1 MTDRTEA
8 MENLFQAI
16 DIITQERLSNL
27 GYDKTIKAT
36 IVDDS
41 KAAQGTYEL
50 EYGANNIFTA
60 HCDASM
66 VYKTG
71 MVVYVIIPQGD
82 WNNDKLIVGKYSNN
96 GDDYYN
102 YANPSDDFFDVTH
115 NLISEVNAQSLLAND
130 PSRPYVT
137 VWSCDGVEYK
147 GYNRLALKGNF
158 RTWLSSLDVMKGTYG
173 LVLYV
178 VSKESRYDTGD
189 FERTYKFDLF
199 TDDMYGDPFN
209 FETYYLQEKVF
220 DISNLSNIIHM
231 ELLLVQNSDFYN
243 TDNQLVAYKTEN
255 GDYFPDNIFVQQPYI
270 SLGYDLN
277 DVFEDEVR
285 LYTLDSEEYDATYEE
300 SNIRKTMNVRWIH
313 IQEDGSVVAIDKED
327 EIPANSVIRW
337 YKYILDRSVSDKLAG
352 AFWEEIEEARN
363 CFSYSFVPDIL
374 VGSEKFKVIV
384 ECPSREAIIAQ
395 LEESEFVDFVGV
407 EIKDKEEQ
415 VINDEEVLR
424 NALHSYNDNS
434 LLSFQEYKQII
445 EEYNKVYKIANGVN
459 YPNYEKAIII
469 LDNIQRAQSNVCIY
483 RSEILEFKNLSYD
496 PVAAAIDLISG
507 LTILVDAAGYNGS
520 YLLYDD
526 SGMIINAA
534 EAVRKRILT
543 ATYQSLIT
551 GEEVLD
557 RAEKIVWYFPLE
569 SSMIYPPQLGTEY
582 SQYELYS
589 ELTEEEITA
598 LELPCRYCRIERAI
612 PEVLEG
618 DAGEEIARQT
628 EQIFRIK
635 DYYTQTATNNTIYCA
650 VFKNGREYKAEASL
664 TFGISGTCG
673 TDATFL
679 LQMMEWDEENN
690 IPTTHPVSALTI
702 GKSVA
707 IVPKFYDYNNNDI
720 TDEYLSTHTIT
731 YSWHTSESNG
741 QGALQRADGMTNP
754 KWTRLYVDSGA
765 GIDKCQYYI
774 LSASVYWSIVK
785 YKKDEWGRTVLDEMG
800 QPVIDE
806 GVKDLE
812 TRDVQ
817 LKTFLTIPVR
827 TSDEYTQIVGPTQ
840 IVYNKDGTNAAYY
853 NAPFVLYKNGEEIE
867 ARWMLSCKEYL
878 DSGSDTASRDSRILN
893 YYPSLDGE
901 TGKLTPK
908 EMFLSD
914 GKPLAVEAI
923 VDGEVVWTQPILIIK
938 NKYSSA
944 MLNAWDGEMCIDQEN
959 GTIMSTMVGAGKK
972 DVNNTFTGVLMGD
985 VAAGAGFD
993 NRNHSGIGIY
1003 GFHQGEQSFGFNVNG
1018 TAFIGKAGRGRICM
1032 DGNKGTIQS
1041 GVYTKNSA
1049 GMLIDLDGED
1059 ETSAALFAYGDG
1071 GAFELNT
1078 NGNKPLLEIRNTA
1091 AADSAV
1097 LVHIGRLDDDNERKF
1112 YIQSANYDGTSK
1124 GTKFDLN
1131 KGTIDIYHE
1140 GGSYIKMDG
1149 DGTPYLQIYDGS
1161 SGKDIFYAGTS
1172 KYQLESTDFVSGE
1185 KGIFIDLQRGN
1196 FEARSGIIGGWTIN
1210 KDTLTAESITL
1221 NSNGSMS
1228 GGTTYQWSIDTE
1240 GKANFSYITA
1250 AGGGAIGPFIINSES
1265 LYIGASGF
1273 QSASVYLGTS
1283 GVSVGG
1289 KAFSAS
1295 SDGNVYI
1302 GGKLT
1307 VEGPT
1312 TLNSTLTVQGGQIVA
1327 GGSGGSFGGG
1337 GYYTLSSTGGNIG
1350 PWKIGTEAIETETG
1364 SWLGASGEIK
1374 LTNGAGIFK
1383 ILEGSGLSFTATGT
1397 ETFTI
1402 NKGLNYNNDNG
1413 EFSISSSG
1421 VRIKGGGDGN
1431 GLFTMSSSGVWLSG
1445 SSSGEVG
1452 YIQLGSTSAKMVGGG
1467 GGSGSRIEVDQSG
1480 VLLSINGSKDSFKL
1494 STTTIVIDGKECKQ
1508 KKVINVRNAW
1518 NKNTKLTFVKGLLI
1532 DDGITDGD
1540 GEDATDLE
1548 IDTDLKVS
1556 GNIYAYKPGT
1566 KTLTALGKL
1575 AFSDYVSKK
1584 VDVTLTGRVSVPY
1597 PGGGGGTVYIKVDK
1611 ETGKYLS
1618 ASTNYA
1624 SSTKTVQ
1631 VYTVKVNGS
1640 SGGYQPVDVKLQ
1652 KTFTADFYPSEDD
1665 DTETFSYNADS
1676 AKIV

>member
-102 YANPSDDFFDVTH
+102 YANPSDDFLDVTH
-115 NLISEVNAQSLLAND
+115 NLISEVDAQSLLAND
-130 PSRPYVT
+130 PSRPYIT

-395 LEESEFVDFVGV
+395 LEESEFADFIGV

-415 VINDEEVLR
+415 VVNDEEILR

-445 EEYNKVYKIANGVN
+445 EEYNEVYKVANGVN

-469 LDNIQRAQSNVCIY
+469 LDNIQRAQSDVCIY
-483 RSEILEFKNLSYD
+483 RSEILEFENLSYD

-526 SGMIINAA
+526 SGMIMNAA

-589 ELTEEEITA
+589 ELTEEEIAA
-598 LELPCRYCRIERAI
+598 LELPCKYCRIERAI

-650 VFKNGREYKAEASL
+650 VFKNGREYKAEVSL

-720 TDEYLSTHTIT
+720 TDEYLSVHTIT
-731 YSWHTSESNG
+731 YDWYTSESNG
-741 QGALQRADGMTNP
+741 QGALQRVDGMTNP

-774 LSASVYWSIVK
+774 LSASVYWSIIK

-806 GVKDLE
+806 EAKDLE

-827 TSDEYTQIVGPTQ
+827 TSDEYTQVVGPIQ

-853 NAPFVLYKNGEEIE
+853 NAPFVLYKNGEKID
-867 ARWMLSCKEYL
+867 AKWTLSCKEYL
-878 DSGSDTASRDSRILN
+878 DSGSDSASRDSRILN
-893 YYPSLDGE
+893 YYPSLDSK

-993 NRNHSGIGIY
+993 ERNHKGIGIY
-1003 GFHQGEQSFGFNVNG
+1003 GFHQGAQSFGFNVDG
-1018 TAFIGKAGRGRICM
+1018 TAFIGKAGRGRIRM

-1041 GVYTKNSA
+1041 GSYERFTA
-1049 GMLIDLDGED
+1049 GMQIDLDGVNSL
-1059 ETSAALFAYGDG
+1059 SASLRAYGPG
-1071 GAFELNT
+1071 GSFELDTDSSN
-1078 NGNKPLLEIRNTA
+1078 PLFEIRSGPE
-1091 AADSAV
+1091 ADAGK
-1097 LVHIGRLDDDNERKF
+1097 LIHIGNQKNKDF
-1112 YIQSANYDGTSK
+1112 YIQSWDYNKTNKTGTRLDLETGIYETYSDANGSGESSYIRINPDGNSGYFVIHDKARVDDHIFYCSSTTFYLQSVNYVENDAGMK
-1124 GTKFDLN
+1124 IDLRN
-1131 KGTIDIYHE
+1131 GTID
-1140 GGSYIKMDG
+1140 
-1149 DGTPYLQIYDGS
+1149 
-1161 SGKDIFYAGTS
+1161 AR
-1172 KYQLESTDFVSGE
+1172 
-1185 KGIFIDLQRGN
+1185 KGY
-1196 FEARSGIIGGWTIN
+1196 IGGWEITKSTIQAGN
-1210 KDTLTAESITL
+1210 IILDKE
-1221 NSNGSMS
+1221 GSMK
-1228 GGTTYQWSIDTE
+1228 GGPEGNTWYIDKN
-1240 GKANFSYITA
+1240 GN
-1250 AGGGAIGPFIINSES
+1250 
-1265 LYIGASGF
+1265 ASF
-1273 QSASVYLGTS
+1273 NNLSASL
-1283 GVSVGG
+1283 
-1289 KAFSAS
+1289 
-1295 SDGNVYI
+1295 
-1302 GGKLT
+1302 
-1307 VEGPT
+1307 
-1312 TLNSTLTVQGGQIVA
+1312 
-1327 GGSGGSFGGG
+1327 
-1337 GYYTLSSTGGNIG
+1337 GNIG
-1350 PWKIGTEAIETETG
+1350 PFDVSADGLSYKGSLFTIGKDGLNLNNVFTVDLNGYTHFHGYVYFESGSNIEWQGNGSMGENGLLYSGPSYGSGPWGFSNDGGFIGPWQITEEAIYTEG
-1364 SWLGASGEIK
+1364 ESSSWLGATGEIK
-1374 LTNGAGIFK
+1374 L
-1383 ILEGSGLSFTATGT
+1383 
-1397 ETFTI
+1397 
-1402 NKGLNYNNDNG
+1402 DNG
-1413 EFSISSSG
+1413 
-1421 VRIKGGGDGN
+1421 VTHLTLTNDGLDMGN
-1431 GLFTMSSSGVWLSG
+1431 AN
-1445 SSSGEVG
+1445 
-1452 YIQLGSTSAKMVGGG
+1452 TSAKFWSDYIGLSSSNGKLWLGQSLGSKLSFGDNNYIDIRERDLTLKSSKIIIDGDLYPSNGQGSEKGWTGNVVFVDGSILKFQNGILVGGQ
-1467 GGSGSRIEVDQSG
+1467 V
-1480 VLLSINGSKDSFKL
+1480 
-1494 STTTIVIDGKECKQ
+1494 
-1508 KKVINVRNAW
+1508 A
-1518 NKNTKLTFVKGLLI
+1518 
-1532 DDGITDGD
+1532 
-1540 GEDATDLE
+1540 DL
-1548 IDTDLKVS
+1548 
-1556 GNIYAYKPGT
+1556 
-1566 KTLTALGKL
+1566 
-1575 AFSDYVSKK
+1575 
-1584 VDVTLTGRVSVPY
+1584 VTMS
-1597 PGGGGGTVYIKVDK
+1597 
-1611 ETGKYLS
+1611 
-1618 ASTNYA
+1618 
-1624 SSTKTVQ
+1624 
-1631 VYTVKVNGS
+1631 
-1640 SGGYQPVDVKLQ
+1640 
-1652 KTFTADFYPSEDD
+1652 
-1665 DTETFSYNADS
+1665 
-1676 AKIV
+1676 

>member
-102 YANPSDDFFDVTH
+102 YANPSDDFLDVTH

-243 TDNQLVAYKTEN
+243 TDNQLVAYATEK
-255 GDYFPDNIFVQQPYI
+255 GDCFPDNIFVQQPYI

-313 IQEDGSVVAIDKED
+313 IQEDGSVIAIDKED

-395 LEESEFVDFVGV
+395 LEESEFADFVGV

-415 VINDEEVLR
+415 VVNDEEVLR

-445 EEYNKVYKIANGVN
+445 EEYNAAYKVTNGVN
-459 YPNYEKAIII
+459 YKNYEKAIII

-483 RSEILEFKNLSYD
+483 RSEILEFENLSYD
-496 PVAAAIDLISG
+496 PVSAAIDLISG

-526 SGMIINAA
+526 SGMIMNAA

-557 RAEKIVWYFPLE
+557 RAEKIIWYFPLE
-569 SSMIYPPQLGTEY
+569 GSMIYPPQLGTEY

-598 LELPCRYCRIERAI
+598 LELPCKYCRIERAI

-618 DAGEEIARQT
+618 DAGDEIARQT

-731 YSWHTSESNG
+731 YSWYTSENNG

-806 GVKDLE
+806 EAKDLE

-827 TSDEYTQIVGPTQ
+827 TSDEYTQVVGPTQ
-840 IVYNKDGTNAAYY
+840 IIYNKDGTNAAYY

-878 DSGSDTASRDSRILN
+878 DSGSDAASRDSRILN

-914 GKPLAVEAI
+914 GKPIAVEAI

-993 NRNHSGIGIY
+993 ERNHKGIGIY
-1003 GFHQGEQSFGFNVNG
+1003 GFHQGAQSFGFNVDG

-1041 GVYTKNSA
+1041 GAYERFTA
-1049 GMLIDLDGED
+1049 GMQIDLDGVD
-1059 ETSAALFAYGDG
+1059 SLSASLRAYGPG
-1071 GAFELNT
+1071 GSFELDT
-1078 NGNKPLLEIRNTA
+1078 DSSGPLFEIRSGPEANA
-1091 AADSAV
+1091 GK
-1097 LVHIGRLDDDNERKF
+1097 LIHIGNQKNQDF
-1112 YIQSANYDGTSK
+1112 YIQSWDYNKTNKTGTRLDLETGIYETYSDANNSGESSYIRINPNGNSGYFVIHDKARVDDHIFYCSPTTFYLQSVNYVENNTGMK
-1124 GTKFDLN
+1124 IDLRN
-1131 KGTIDIYHE
+1131 GTID
-1140 GGSYIKMDG
+1140 
-1149 DGTPYLQIYDGS
+1149 
-1161 SGKDIFYAGTS
+1161 AR
-1172 KYQLESTDFVSGE
+1172 
-1185 KGIFIDLQRGN
+1185 KGY
-1196 FEARSGIIGGWTIN
+1196 IGGWEITSSSIKAGN
-1210 KDTLTAESITL
+1210 ITL
-1221 NSNGSMS
+1221 SATGSMKGGEAGKEWYIEEDGTASFNNLTVTGTGRIGPFTVTSTALTYYS
-1228 GGTTYQWSIDTE
+1228 GASFILDASGINLNGAFTVSRDGNVVCNYIE
-1240 GKANFSYITA
+1240 AKGGKIGNWNLSDGALTG
-1250 AGGGAIGPFIINSES
+1250 AGGG
-1265 LYIGASGF
+1265 
-1273 QSASVYLGTS
+1273 VC
-1283 GVSVGG
+1283 
-1289 KAFSAS
+1289 
-1295 SDGNVYI
+1295 
-1302 GGKLT
+1302 LT
-1307 VEGPT
+1307 
-1312 TLNSTLTVQGGQIVA
+1312 
-1327 GGSGGSFGGG
+1327 
-1337 GYYTLSSTGGNIG
+1337 
-1350 PWKIGTEAIETETG
+1350 
-1364 SWLGASGEIK
+1364 
-1374 LTNGAGIFK
+1374 
-1383 ILEGSGLSFTATGT
+1383 
-1397 ETFTI
+1397 
-1402 NKGLNYNNDNG
+1402 
-1413 EFSISSSG
+1413 
-1421 VRIKGGGDGN
+1421 GN
-1431 GLFTMSSSGVWLSG
+1431 GGIT
-1445 SSSGEVG
+1445 
-1452 YIQLGSTSAKMVGGG
+1452 GG
-1467 GGSGSRIEVDQSG
+1467 GGSYFNLDPKSGMLEVTDLTVKTSCLFTNECQVSLDGKMTVDGAIVISGGGADGYDLWTNGKTYIGGNCVIGTNGSEGDYNLTVYGNSKLDGKVNLVGQLQVNGADTIGYNEDTVIEIDTPWSLAIGKLTFRNG
-1480 VLLSINGSKDSFKL
+1480 VLMKVENTSTSGGSSASYVLNNTDHKRGGIAGKLCYLDTVEISKASFKL
-1494 STTTIVIDGKECKQ
+1494 GGSTISITSSSISGDTATYTGTISTYEAGKSYTLIGSGDYYYPR
-1508 KKVINVRNAW
+1508 VW
-1518 NKNTKLTFVKGLLI
+1518 NSSTHSY
-1532 DDGITDGD
+1532 
-1540 GEDATDLE
+1540 E
-1548 IDTDLKVS
+1548 
-1556 GNIYAYKPGT
+1556 PGT
-1566 KTLTALGKL
+1566 STVYRYTAGSTVTAAK
-1575 AFSDYVSKK
+1575 SVSKTFEATIT
-1584 VDVTLTGRVSVPY
+1584 VT
-1597 PGGGGGTVYIKVDK
+1597 
-1611 ETGKYLS
+1611 
-1618 ASTNYA
+1618 
-1624 SSTKTVQ
+1624 
-1631 VYTVKVNGS
+1631 
-1640 SGGYQPVDVKLQ
+1640 
-1652 KTFTADFYPSEDD
+1652 
-1665 DTETFSYNADS
+1665 
-1676 AKIV
+1676 AK

>member
-66 VYKTG
+66 IYKTG

-102 YANPSDDFFDVTH
+102 YANPSDDFLDVTH
-115 NLISEVNAQSLLAND
+115 NLISEVDAQSLLAND
-130 PSRPYVT
+130 PSRPYVK

-220 DISNLSNIIHM
+220 DISDLSNIVHM

-243 TDNQLVAYKTEN
+243 TDNQLVAYATED

-313 IQEDGSVVAIDKED
+313 IQEDGSVIAIDKED
-327 EIPANSVIRW
+327 EIPANSIIRW

-395 LEESEFVDFVGV
+395 LEESEFADFVGV

-415 VINDEEVLR
+415 VVNDEEVLR

-445 EEYNKVYKIANGVN
+445 EEYNAAYKVTNGVN
-459 YPNYEKAIII
+459 YKNYEKAIII

-483 RSEILEFKNLSYD
+483 RSEILEFENLSYD
-496 PVAAAIDLISG
+496 PVSAAIDLISG

-526 SGMIINAA
+526 SGMIMNAA

-557 RAEKIVWYFPLE
+557 RAEKIIWYFPLE
-569 SSMIYPPQLGTEY
+569 GSMIYPPQLGTEY

-589 ELTEEEITA
+589 ELTEEEIAA
-598 LELPCRYCRIERAI
+598 LELPCKYCRIERAI

-618 DAGEEIARQT
+618 DAGDEVARQT

-635 DYYTQTATNNTIYCA
+635 DYYAQTATNNTIYCA

-720 TDEYLSTHTIT
+720 TDEYLSAHTIT
-731 YSWHTSESNG
+731 YSWYSQPKKNG
-741 QGALQRADGMTNP
+741 AVQRADSMTNP
-754 KWTRLYVDSGA
+754 RWTRLYVDSGA
-765 GIDKCQYYI
+765 TIEDCKYYI
-774 LSASVYWSIVK
+774 LAASVHWAIVK
-785 YKKDEWGRTVLDEMG
+785 YKKDEWGRTVLDEQG
-800 QPVIDE
+800 NPVYDE
-806 GVKDLE
+806 DSDDVE

-827 TSDEYTQIVGPTQ
+827 ESEEYSQVVGPIQ
-840 IVYNKDGTNAAYY
+840 IVYNKDGANPSYY
-853 NAPFVLYKNGEEIE
+853 NAPFVLYKNGEKYDDV
-867 ARWMLSCKEYL
+867 RWMLSCREYL
-878 DSGSDTASRDSRILN
+878 DSGKTSEERDPRILN

-908 EMFLSD
+908 AIFLSD
-914 GKPLAVEAI
+914 GKELSVEAI
-923 VDGEVVWTQPILIIK
+923 VNNKVVWTQPILIIK

-985 VAAGAGFD
+985 IAAGAGFD
-993 NRNHSGIGIY
+993 ERNHKGIGLY
-1003 GFHQGEQSFGFNVNG
+1003 GFHQGDQSFGFNVNG
-1018 TAFIGKAGRGRICM
+1018 TAFIGKAGRGRIYM

-1041 GVYTKNSA
+1041 GSFIKNSA
-1049 GMLIDLDGED
+1049 GMQIDLDGANA
-1059 ETSAALFAYGDG
+1059 TSASLFAYGPG
-1071 GAFELNT
+1071 GSFELNT
-1078 NGNKPLLEIRNTA
+1078 DSSQSLFEIRSGPA
-1091 AADSAV
+1091 ATDGK
-1097 LVHIGRLDDDNERKF
+1097 LIHIGNQQNKDF
-1112 YIQSANYDGTSK
+1112 YIQSWDFNRENKFGTRLDLETGAYESYYSKDGKKSWIKIDPK
-1124 GTKFDLN
+1124 GTNGYFVIHDSDR
-1131 KGTIDIYHE
+1131 TEDILHC
-1140 GGSYIKMDG
+1140 SDS
-1149 DGTPYLQIYDGS
+1149 DFYLQSVNYVTKS
-1161 SGKDIFYAGTS
+1161 AGM
-1172 KYQLESTDFVSGE
+1172 K
-1185 KGIFIDLQRGN
+1185 IDLRKGSLD
-1196 FEARSGIIGGWTIN
+1196 ARDGYIGGWQIG
-1210 KDTLTAESITL
+1210 KDKLYAGNIILKDEGSIWGGPAG
-1221 NSNGSMS
+1221 NSW
-1228 GGTTYQWSIDTE
+1228 YIDKD
-1240 GKANFSYITA
+1240 GNASFNNLSA
-1250 AGGGAIGPFIINSES
+1250 QLGNIGPFIVSES
-1265 LYIGASGF
+1265 GLSYNDDITFTIGADGLNLNKVFTVSRQGVVHF
-1273 QSASVYLGTS
+1273 KGYVYFD
-1283 GVSVGG
+1283 GG
-1289 KAFSAS
+1289 S
-1295 SDGNVYI
+1295 SIDWQGNGSI
-1302 GGKLT
+1302 GGD
-1307 VEGPT
+1307 G
-1312 TLNSTLTVQGGQIVA
+1312 TLYSGSSY
-1327 GGSGGSFGGG
+1327 GSGPWGFNNNGGF
-1337 GYYTLSSTGGNIG
+1337 IG
-1350 PWKIGTEAIETETG
+1350 PWIIDKDSIHTEGEHS
-1364 SWLGASGEIK
+1364 SWLGATGEIRLDNGVTFLK
-1374 LTNGAGIFK
+1374 LTN
-1383 ILEGSGLSFTATGT
+1383 SGLELGNTNTNAKFWSDYIGLTSSNGKLWLGQSLGSKLSFGDSNYVNIREGDLTLKSSKIIIDGDLYPSNGQGSKKGWTGNVV
-1397 ETFTI
+1397 FVD
-1402 NKGLNYNNDNG
+1402 GSSLQFQNG
-1413 EFSISSSG
+1413 IL
-1421 VRIKGGGDGN
+1421 VGGQVAD
-1431 GLFTMSSSGVWLSG
+1431 LVTMS
-1445 SSSGEVG
+1445 
-1452 YIQLGSTSAKMVGGG
+1452 
-1467 GGSGSRIEVDQSG
+1467 
-1480 VLLSINGSKDSFKL
+1480 
-1494 STTTIVIDGKECKQ
+1494 
-1508 KKVINVRNAW
+1508 
-1518 NKNTKLTFVKGLLI
+1518 
-1532 DDGITDGD
+1532 
-1540 GEDATDLE
+1540 
-1548 IDTDLKVS
+1548 
-1556 GNIYAYKPGT
+1556 
-1566 KTLTALGKL
+1566 
-1575 AFSDYVSKK
+1575 
-1584 VDVTLTGRVSVPY
+1584 
-1597 PGGGGGTVYIKVDK
+1597 
-1611 ETGKYLS
+1611 
-1618 ASTNYA
+1618 
-1624 SSTKTVQ
+1624 
-1631 VYTVKVNGS
+1631 
-1640 SGGYQPVDVKLQ
+1640 
-1652 KTFTADFYPSEDD
+1652 
-1665 DTETFSYNADS
+1665 
-1676 AKIV
+1676 

>member
-36 IVDDS
+36 IIDDS

-102 YANPSDDFFDVTH
+102 YANPSDDFLDVTH
-115 NLISEVNAQSLLAND
+115 NLISEVDAQSLLAND
-130 PSRPYVT
+130 PSRPYVK

-220 DISNLSNIIHM
+220 DISDLSNIVHM

-243 TDNQLVAYKTEN
+243 TDNQLVAYATEK
-255 GDYFPDNIFVQQPYI
+255 GDRFPDNIFVQQPYI

-395 LEESEFVDFVGV
+395 LEESEFADFVGV

-415 VINDEEVLR
+415 VVNDEEVLR

-445 EEYNKVYKIANGVN
+445 EEYNSAYKVTNGVN
-459 YPNYEKAIII
+459 YKNYEKAIII

-483 RSEILEFKNLSYD
+483 RSEILEFENLSYD
-496 PVAAAIDLISG
+496 PVSAAIDLISG

-526 SGMIINAA
+526 SGMIMNAA
-534 EAVRKRILT
+534 EAVRKRTLT

-557 RAEKIVWYFPLE
+557 RAEKIIWYFPLE
-569 SSMIYPPQLGTEY
+569 GSMIYPPQLGTEY

-598 LELPCRYCRIERAI
+598 LELPCKYCRIERAI

-618 DAGEEIARQT
+618 DAGDEVARQT

-720 TDEYLSTHTIT
+720 TEEYLSAHTIT
-731 YSWHTSESNG
+731 YSWHSQPKKNG
-741 QGALQRADGMTNP
+741 AIQRADSMTNP
-754 KWTRLYVDSGA
+754 RWTRLYVDSGA
-765 GIDKCQYYI
+765 TIENCKYYI
-774 LSASVYWSIVK
+774 LAASVHWAIVK
-785 YKKDEWGRTVLDEMG
+785 YKKDEWGRTVLDEQG
-800 QPVIDE
+800 NPVYDE
-806 GVKDLE
+806 DSEDVE

-827 TSDEYTQIVGPTQ
+827 ESEEYSQVVGPIQ
-840 IVYNKDGTNAAYY
+840 IVYNKDGTNPSYY
-853 NAPFVLYKNGEEIE
+853 NAPFVLYKDGEKYDDV
-867 ARWMLSCKEYL
+867 RWMLSCREYL
-878 DSGSDTASRDSRILN
+878 DSGKTSEERDPRILN

-908 EMFLSD
+908 AMFLSD
-914 GKPLAVEAI
+914 GKELSVEAI
-923 VDGEVVWTQPILIIK
+923 TDNKVVWTQPILIIK

-972 DVNNTFTGVLMGD
+972 DVNNTFTGVLIGD
-985 VAAGAGFD
+985 VSAGAGFD
-993 NRNHSGIGIY
+993 DRNHSGIGIY

-1041 GVYTKNSA
+1041 GSYERYAA
-1049 GMLIDLDGED
+1049 GMQIDLDGAD
-1059 ETSAALFAYGDG
+1059 SLSASLRAYGPG
-1071 GAFELNT
+1071 GSFELDT
-1078 NGNKPLLEIRNTA
+1078 DSSGPLFEIRSGPERDA
-1091 AADSAV
+1091 GK
-1097 LVHIGRLDDDNERKF
+1097 LIHIGNQKNQDF
-1112 YIQSANYDGTSK
+1112 YIQSWDYNKTNKIGTRLDLETGIYETYSDANSSGESSYIRINPDGNSGYFVIHDKARIDGHILYCSPTTFYLQSVNYVENTTGMK
-1124 GTKFDLN
+1124 LDLRN
-1131 KGTIDIYHE
+1131 GTID
-1140 GGSYIKMDG
+1140 
-1149 DGTPYLQIYDGS
+1149 
-1161 SGKDIFYAGTS
+1161 AR
-1172 KYQLESTDFVSGE
+1172 
-1185 KGIFIDLQRGN
+1185 KGY
-1196 FEARSGIIGGWTIN
+1196 IGGWEITSSSIKAGN
-1210 KDTLTAESITL
+1210 ITL
-1221 NSNGSMS
+1221 SATGSMK
-1228 GGTTYQWSIDTE
+1228 GGE
-1240 GKANFSYITA
+1240 AGKEWYIEEDGTA
-1250 AGGGAIGPFIINSES
+1250 SFNNLTVTGTGRIGPFTVSATALTYYSGSSFVLNENGIN
-1265 LYIGASGF
+1265 LNGNF
-1273 QSASVYLGTS
+1273 TV
-1283 GVSVGG
+1283 
-1289 KAFSAS
+1289 
-1295 SDGNVYI
+1295 DRNGNVYI
-1302 GGKLT
+1302 GGNL
-1307 VEGPT
+1307 E
-1312 TLNSTLTVQGGQIVA
+1312 VA
-1327 GGSGGSFGGG
+1327 GQADLKGYMKTSDGGKFYNGGPGGGSYYSFG
-1337 GYYTLSSTGGNIG
+1337 TNEANIG
-1350 PWKIGTEAIETETG
+1350 PWTINDK
-1364 SWLGASGEIK
+1364 
-1374 LTNGAGIFK
+1374 GI
-1383 ILEGSGLSFTATGT
+1383 STATGSFLGAEGT
-1397 ETFTI
+1397 LILT
-1402 NKGLNYNNDNG
+1402 NKKGDLTVGDNATQIKYGTNMLFEVNSQHAYAQFGDVNHSLTVCSGFSQLRSGIAWVEAVDG
-1413 EFSISSSG
+1413 EEVQCYYDGSHGFYANSEKAVLSSG
-1421 VRIKGGGDGN
+1421 NASCQVN
-1431 GLFTMSSSGVWLSG
+1431 SSEALLTTGTTSLKLTDTNIEIDNLTCKKDQTVNIRWMF
-1445 SSSGEVG
+1445 
-1452 YIQLGSTSAKMVGGG
+1452 STS
-1467 GGSGSRIEVDQSG
+1467 
-1480 VLLSINGSKDSFKL
+1480 
-1494 STTTIVIDGKECKQ
+1494 
-1508 KKVINVRNAW
+1508 
-1518 NKNTKLTFVKGLLI
+1518 TKLKFHKGLLVTEGLPDS
-1532 DDGITDGD
+1532 DDDISSV
-1540 GEDATDLE
+1540 DLDVPLNVKGT
-1548 IDTDLKVS
+1548 IS
-1556 GNIYAYKPGT
+1556 AYKPGT
-1566 KTLTALGKL
+1566 STLTALGKL

-1597 PGGGGGTVYIKVDK
+1597 PGGGGGTVYVYEDSQGYYK
-1611 ETGKYLS
+1611 GWGW
-1618 ASTNYA
+1618 NR
-1624 SSTKTVQ
+1624 SST
-1631 VYTVKVNGS
+1631 YTNHPITIDGS
-1640 SGGYQPVDVKLQ
+1640 SGGTKNVTVELSKN
-1652 KTFTADFYPSEDD
+1652 FTADFYPSEDD
-1665 DTETFSYNADS
+1665 DTETFDYTADS

>member
-60 HCDASM
+60 HCDASII
-66 VYKTG
+66 YKTG

-82 WNNDKLIVGKYSNN
+82 WNNDKIIVGKYSNN

-102 YANPSDDFFDVTH
+102 YANPSDDFLDVTH
-115 NLISEVNAQSLLAND
+115 NLISEVDAQSLLAND
-130 PSRPYVT
+130 PSRPYIT

-255 GDYFPDNIFVQQPYI
+255 GDYFPDNIFIQQPYI

-384 ECPSREAIIAQ
+384 ECPSREAIISQ
-395 LEESEFVDFVGV
+395 LEESEFADFVGV

-415 VINDEEVLR
+415 VVNDEEVLR

-445 EEYNKVYKIANGVN
+445 EEYNEVYKVANGVN

-469 LDNIQRAQSNVCIY
+469 LDNIQRAQSDVCIY
-483 RSEILEFKNLSYD
+483 RSEILEFENLSYD

-526 SGMIINAA
+526 SGMIMNAA

-557 RAEKIVWYFPLE
+557 RAEKIIWYFPLE
-569 SSMIYPPQLGTEY
+569 GSMIYPPQLGTEY

-589 ELTEEEITA
+589 ELTEEEIAA
-598 LELPCRYCRIERAI
+598 LELPCKYCRIERAI

-618 DAGEEIARQT
+618 DAGDEIARQT

-720 TDEYLSTHTIT
+720 TDEYLSVHTIT
-731 YSWHTSESNG
+731 YNWYTSESNG

-754 KWTRLYVDSGA
+754 KWTRLYIDSGA

-806 GVKDLE
+806 EAKDLE

-827 TSDEYTQIVGPTQ
+827 TSDEYTQVVGPTQ

-853 NAPFVLYKNGEEIE
+853 NAPFVLYKNGEKIE

-878 DSGSDTASRDSRILN
+878 DSGSDSESRDSRILN
-893 YYPSLDGE
+893 YYPSLDSE

-914 GKPLAVEAI
+914 GKPIAVEAI

-985 VAAGAGFD
+985 VMAGAGFD
-993 NRNHSGIGIY
+993 ERNHKGIGIY
-1003 GFHQGEQSFGFNVNG
+1003 GFHQGAQSFGFNVDG

-1032 DGNKGTIQS
+1032 DGNKGTIAS
-1041 GVYTKNSA
+1041 GAYENYSA
-1049 GMLIDLDGED
+1049 GMQIDLDGRD
-1059 ETSAALFAYGDG
+1059 SYSASLFAYGSG

-1078 NGNKPLLEIRNTA
+1078 DSNSALLEIRSTPDKDGNI
-1091 AADSAV
+1091 
-1097 LVHIGRLDDDNERKF
+1097 LFHIGKGEDKKF
-1112 YIQSANYDGTSK
+1112 YIQSDNYNDSSK
-1124 GTKFDLN
+1124 GTKIDLY
-1131 KGTIDIYHE
+1131 KGTIDIKHDS
-1140 GGSYIKMDG
+1140 GSFLKMEG
-1149 DGTPYLQIYDGS
+1149 DGSPYLQIHDGS
-1161 SGKDIFYAGTS
+1161 SGKDILYAGTS
-1172 KYQLESTDFVSGE
+1172 KYQLESTNFVSGE
-1185 KGIFIDLQRGN
+1185 KGIFIDLQKGE
-1196 FEARSGIIGGWTIN
+1196 FEARKGIIGGWTIN
-1210 KDTLTAESITL
+1210 KDTLTAESIIL

-1228 GGTTYQWSIDTE
+1228 GGTTYHWSIETD
-1240 GKANFSYITA
+1240 GKASFSYITA
-1250 AGGGAIGPFIINSES
+1250 SEGGKIGPFTVNSNS
-1265 LYIGASGF
+1265 LYIAPSGF
-1273 QSASVYLGTS
+1273 KSASVYLGTD
-1283 GVSVGG
+1283 GISVGG
-1289 KAFSAS
+1289 SSFWADAS
-1295 SDGNVYI
+1295 GNVSIDGDLTVGGDTHFKTKGNVENGYI
-1302 GGKLT
+1302 GSSGYT
-1307 VEGPT
+1307 GGT
-1312 TLNSTLTVQGGQIVA
+1312 T
-1327 GGSGGSFGGG
+1327 GGSWGFSP
-1337 GYYTLSSTGGNIG
+1337 TGGHIG
-1350 PWKIGTEAIETETG
+1350 PWIIDENSIRTDYSE
-1364 SWLGASGEIK
+1364 LGAGGTLKLQNSSQNGVEIFENYSHLHYGANSIYTDSSSCK
-1374 LTNGAGIFK
+1374 MTYGGLTNSATYVYIDAEKVQLHAGGNTFQINSEGFLMTGA
-1383 ILEGSGLSFTATGT
+1383 
-1397 ETFTI
+1397 I
-1402 NKGLNYNNDNG
+1402 N
-1413 EFSISSSG
+1413 
-1421 VRIKGGGDGN
+1421 IKGWTGNVVFVDGSSLQFQNGILVGGQVAD
-1431 GLFTMSSSGVWLSG
+1431 LVTMS
-1445 SSSGEVG
+1445 
-1452 YIQLGSTSAKMVGGG
+1452 
-1467 GGSGSRIEVDQSG
+1467 
-1480 VLLSINGSKDSFKL
+1480 
-1494 STTTIVIDGKECKQ
+1494 
-1508 KKVINVRNAW
+1508 
-1518 NKNTKLTFVKGLLI
+1518 
-1532 DDGITDGD
+1532 
-1540 GEDATDLE
+1540 
-1548 IDTDLKVS
+1548 
-1556 GNIYAYKPGT
+1556 
-1566 KTLTALGKL
+1566 
-1575 AFSDYVSKK
+1575 
-1584 VDVTLTGRVSVPY
+1584 
-1597 PGGGGGTVYIKVDK
+1597 
-1611 ETGKYLS
+1611 
-1618 ASTNYA
+1618 
-1624 SSTKTVQ
+1624 
-1631 VYTVKVNGS
+1631 
-1640 SGGYQPVDVKLQ
+1640 
-1652 KTFTADFYPSEDD
+1652 
-1665 DTETFSYNADS
+1665 
-1676 AKIV
+1676 

>member
-102 YANPSDDFFDVTH
+102 YANPSDDFLDVTH
-115 NLISEVNAQSLLAND
+115 NLISEVDAQSLLAND
-130 PSRPYVT
+130 PSRPYVK

-220 DISNLSNIIHM
+220 DISDLSNIVHM

-243 TDNQLVAYKTEN
+243 TDNQLVAYATEE
-255 GDYFPDNIFVQQPYI
+255 GDHFPDNIFVQQPYI

-395 LEESEFVDFVGV
+395 LEESEFADFVGV

-415 VINDEEVLR
+415 VVNDEEVLR
-424 NALHSYNDNS
+424 NALHSYNNNS

-445 EEYNKVYKIANGVN
+445 EEYNEAYKVTNGVN
-459 YPNYEKAIII
+459 YKNYEKAIII

-483 RSEILEFKNLSYD
+483 RSEILEFENLSYD
-496 PVAAAIDLISG
+496 PVSAAIDLISG

-526 SGMIINAA
+526 SGMIMNAA
-534 EAVRKRILT
+534 EAVRKRTLT

-557 RAEKIVWYFPLE
+557 RAEKIIWYFPLE
-569 SSMIYPPQLGTEY
+569 GSMIYPPQLGTEY

-598 LELPCRYCRIERAI
+598 LELPCKYCRIERAI

-618 DAGEEIARQT
+618 DAGDEVARQT

-635 DYYTQTATNNTIYCA
+635 DYYAQTATNNTIYCA

-720 TDEYLSTHTIT
+720 TDEYLSAHTIT
-731 YSWHTSESNG
+731 YSWHSQPKKNG
-741 QGALQRADGMTNP
+741 AVQRADSMTNP
-754 KWTRLYVDSGA
+754 RWTRLYVDSGA
-765 GIDKCQYYI
+765 TIEDCKYYI
-774 LSASVYWSIVK
+774 LAASVHWAIVK
-785 YKKDEWGRTVLDEMG
+785 YKKDEWGRTVLDEQG
-800 QPVIDE
+800 NPVYDE
-806 GVKDLE
+806 DSDDIE

-827 TSDEYTQIVGPTQ
+827 ESKEYSQVVGPIQ
-840 IVYNKDGTNAAYY
+840 IVYNKDGTNPSYY
-853 NAPFVLYKNGEEIE
+853 NAPFVLYKDGEKYDDV
-867 ARWMLSCKEYL
+867 RWMLSCREYL
-878 DSGSDTASRDSRILN
+878 DSGKTSEERDPRILN

-908 EMFLSD
+908 AMFLSD
-914 GKPLAVEAI
+914 GKELSVEAI
-923 VDGEVVWTQPILIIK
+923 TNNKVVWTQPILIIK

-993 NRNHSGIGIY
+993 DRNHSGIGIY

-1041 GVYTKNSA
+1041 GSYERYTA
-1049 GMLIDLDGED
+1049 GMQIDLDGVD
-1059 ETSAALFAYGDG
+1059 SLSASLRAYGPG
-1071 GAFELNT
+1071 GSFELDT
-1078 NGNKPLLEIRNTA
+1078 DSSGPLFEIRSGPEANA
-1091 AADSAV
+1091 GK
-1097 LVHIGRLDDDNERKF
+1097 LIHIGNQKNQDF
-1112 YIQSANYDGTSK
+1112 YIQSWDYNKTNKIGTRLDLETGIYETYSDANSSGESSYIRINPDGNSGYFVIHDKARADDHILYCSPTTFYLQSVNYVENTTGMK
-1124 GTKFDLN
+1124 LDLRN
-1131 KGTIDIYHE
+1131 GTID
-1140 GGSYIKMDG
+1140 
-1149 DGTPYLQIYDGS
+1149 
-1161 SGKDIFYAGTS
+1161 AR
-1172 KYQLESTDFVSGE
+1172 
-1185 KGIFIDLQRGN
+1185 KGY
-1196 FEARSGIIGGWTIN
+1196 IGGWEITSS
-1210 KDTLTAESITL
+1210 SIKAGNIILSAT
-1221 NSNGSMS
+1221 GSMK
-1228 GGTTYQWSIDTE
+1228 GGE
-1240 GKANFSYITA
+1240 AGKEWYIEEDGTA
-1250 AGGGAIGPFIINSES
+1250 SFNNLTVTGTGRIGPFTVSANALTYYSGSSFVLNENGIN
-1265 LYIGASGF
+1265 LNGNF
-1273 QSASVYLGTS
+1273 TV
-1283 GVSVGG
+1283 
-1289 KAFSAS
+1289 
-1295 SDGNVYI
+1295 DRNGNVYI
-1302 GGKLT
+1302 GGNLEVAGQADLKGYMKT
-1307 VEGPT
+1307 
-1312 TLNSTLTVQGGQIVA
+1312 SDGGKFYN
-1327 GGSGGSFGGG
+1327 GGSGGGSYYSFG
-1337 GYYTLSSTGGNIG
+1337 TNEANIG
-1350 PWKIGTEAIETETG
+1350 PWTINDK
-1364 SWLGASGEIK
+1364 
-1374 LTNGAGIFK
+1374 GI
-1383 ILEGSGLSFTATGT
+1383 STATGSFLGAEGT
-1397 ETFTI
+1397 LILTNKKGDLTVGDYATQIKYGTNMLFEVNSSQVYAQYGDI
-1402 NKGLNYNNDNG
+1402 NHSLT
-1413 EFSISSSG
+1413 ISSGYSQL
-1421 VRIKGGGDGN
+1421 R
-1431 GLFTMSSSGVWLSG
+1431 SG
-1445 SSSGEVG
+1445 SAWVEAV
-1452 YIQLGSTSAKMVGGG
+1452 
-1467 GGSGSRIEVDQSG
+1467 
-1480 VLLSINGSKDSFKL
+1480 
-1494 STTTIVIDGKECKQ
+1494 DGKEVQCYYDESHGFYANSDNAVLSSGNASCQVSASEALLTTGTTSLKLTDANIEIDNLTCKKDQ
-1508 KKVINVRNAW
+1508 TVNIRW
-1518 NKNTKLTFVKGLLI
+1518 MFSTSTKLKFHKGLLVTEGLPDS
-1532 DDGITDGD
+1532 DDDISSVDLDVPLNVKGI
-1540 GEDATDLE
+1540 
-1548 IDTDLKVS
+1548 IS
-1556 GNIYAYKPGT
+1556 AYKPGT
-1566 KTLTALGKL
+1566 STLTPLGKL

-1584 VDVTLTGRVSVPY
+1584 VDVTLTGSVSVPY
-1597 PGGGGGTVYIKVDK
+1597 PGGGGGTVYVYEDSQGYYKGWGWSRSN
-1611 ETGKYLS
+1611 TY
-1618 ASTNYA
+1618 TNHA
-1624 SSTKTVQ
+1624 ITI
-1631 VYTVKVNGS
+1631 NGS
-1640 SGGYQPVDVKLQ
+1640 SGGTKNVTVELSKN
-1652 KTFTADFYPSEDD
+1652 FTADFYPSEDD
-1665 DTETFSYNADS
+1665 DTETFDYTADS

>member
-36 IVDDS
+36 IIDDS

-60 HCDASM
+60 HCDASII
-66 VYKTG
+66 YKTG

-102 YANPSDDFFDVTH
+102 YANPSDDFLDVTH
-115 NLISEVNAQSLLAND
+115 NLISEVDAQSLLAND
-130 PSRPYVT
+130 PSRPYIT

-158 RTWLSSLDVMKGTYG
+158 RTWLSSLDVMKGTSG
-173 LVLYV
+173 LVLYA
-178 VSKESRYDTGD
+178 VSKESRYDTAD
-189 FERTYKFDLF
+189 FERTYKSDLF
-199 TDDMYGDPFN
+199 TDDMYSDTFI

-220 DISNLSNIIHM
+220 DISDLSNIIHM

-243 TDNQLVAYKTEN
+243 TDNKLVAYKTED

-395 LEESEFVDFVGV
+395 LEESEFADFVGV

-415 VINDEEVLR
+415 VVNDEEVLR

-445 EEYNKVYKIANGVN
+445 EEYNEVYKIANGVN

-483 RSEILEFKNLSYD
+483 RSEILEFENLSYD

-526 SGMIINAA
+526 SGMIMNAA

-557 RAEKIVWYFPLE
+557 RAEKIIWYFPLE
-569 SSMIYPPQLGTEY
+569 GSMIYPPQLGTEY

-589 ELTEEEITA
+589 ELTEEEIAA
-598 LELPCRYCRIERAI
+598 LELPCKYCRIERAI

-618 DAGEEIARQT
+618 DAGDEIARQT
-628 EQIFRIK
+628 EQVFRIK

-690 IPTTHPVSALTI
+690 IPTIHPVSALTI

-731 YSWHTSESNG
+731 YNWHSQPRKNG
-741 QGALQRADGMTNP
+741 AVKRADGMTNP

-765 GIDKCQYYI
+765 TIEDCKYYI
-774 LSASVYWSIVK
+774 LSASVHWAIVK
-785 YKKDEWGRTVLDEMG
+785 YKKDEWGRTVLDEQG
-800 QPVIDE
+800 NPLFDE
-806 GVKDLE
+806 DSEDVE

-827 TSDEYTQIVGPTQ
+827 ESEEYSQVVGPIQ
-840 IVYNKDGTNAAYY
+840 IVYNKDGTNPSYY
-853 NAPFVLYKNGEEIE
+853 NAPFVLYKNGEKNNDV
-867 ARWMLSCKEYL
+867 RWMLSCEEYL
-878 DSGSDTASRDSRILN
+878 ASGGTPEERDPRILN
-893 YYPSLDGE
+893 YYPSLNGE

-908 EMFLSD
+908 TMFLSD
-914 GKPLAVEAI
+914 GKGLSVEAFI
-923 VDGEVVWTQPILIIK
+923 DNKIVWTQPILIIK

-985 VAAGAGFD
+985 IVAGAGFD
-993 NRNHSGIGIY
+993 ERNHKGIGIY
-1003 GFHQGEQSFGFNVNG
+1003 GFHQGDQSFGFNVDG

-1041 GVYTKNSA
+1041 GSYERFTA
-1049 GMLIDLDGED
+1049 GMQIDLDGVD
-1059 ETSAALFAYGDG
+1059 SLSASLRAYGPG
-1071 GAFELNT
+1071 GSFELDT
-1078 NGNKPLLEIRNTA
+1078 DSSGPLFEIRSGPGADAGKLIHIGNKENQ
-1091 AADSAV
+1091 D
-1097 LVHIGRLDDDNERKF
+1097 F
-1112 YIQSANYDGTSK
+1112 YIQSWDYNKANKIGTRLDLETGIYETYSDANGSGESSYIRINPNGNNGYFVIHDKARVDDHIFYCSPTTFYLQSANYVENDAGMK
-1124 GTKFDLN
+1124 IDLRN
-1131 KGTIDIYHE
+1131 GTID
-1140 GGSYIKMDG
+1140 
-1149 DGTPYLQIYDGS
+1149 
-1161 SGKDIFYAGTS
+1161 AR
-1172 KYQLESTDFVSGE
+1172 
-1185 KGIFIDLQRGN
+1185 KGY
-1196 FEARSGIIGGWTIN
+1196 IGGWEITKSTIQAGN
-1210 KDTLTAESITL
+1210 IILDKE
-1221 NSNGSMS
+1221 GSMK
-1228 GGTTYQWSIDTE
+1228 GGPEGNTWYIDKD
-1240 GKANFSYITA
+1240 GNASFNNLSA
-1250 AGGGAIGPFIINSES
+1250 SLGNIGPFDVSDDGLSYKGS
-1265 LYIGASGF
+1265 LFTIGKNGLNLNDVF
-1273 QSASVYLGTS
+1273 TVDLD
-1283 GVSVGG
+1283 G
-1289 KAFSAS
+1289 KAHFHGYVYFESGSNIEWKGQGAMGENGLLYSGS
-1295 SDGNVYI
+1295 SY
-1302 GGKLT
+1302 
-1307 VEGPT
+1307 
-1312 TLNSTLTVQGGQIVA
+1312 
-1327 GGSGGSFGGG
+1327 GSGPWGFSNNGGF
-1337 GYYTLSSTGGNIG
+1337 IG
-1350 PWKIGTEAIETETG
+1350 PWKITEKAIYTEG
-1364 SWLGASGEIK
+1364 ESSSWLGATGEIK
-1374 LTNGAGIFK
+1374 L
-1383 ILEGSGLSFTATGT
+1383 
-1397 ETFTI
+1397 
-1402 NKGLNYNNDNG
+1402 DNG
-1413 EFSISSSG
+1413 VTHLALTNDGLEMGNTNTQATFWSDYISLKSNNGRLWLGNATYSQLAFGDVNYITIKEGDLTLKSSKIIIDG
-1421 VRIKGGGDGN
+1421 DLYPSNGQGSEKGWTGN
-1431 GLFTMSSSGVWLSG
+1431 VVFVDG
-1445 SSSGEVG
+1445 SSLKFQNG
-1452 YIQLGSTSAKMVGGG
+1452 ILVGGQ
-1467 GGSGSRIEVDQSG
+1467 V
-1480 VLLSINGSKDSFKL
+1480 
-1494 STTTIVIDGKECKQ
+1494 
-1508 KKVINVRNAW
+1508 A
-1518 NKNTKLTFVKGLLI
+1518 
-1532 DDGITDGD
+1532 
-1540 GEDATDLE
+1540 DL
-1548 IDTDLKVS
+1548 
-1556 GNIYAYKPGT
+1556 
-1566 KTLTALGKL
+1566 
-1575 AFSDYVSKK
+1575 
-1584 VDVTLTGRVSVPY
+1584 VTM
-1597 PGGGGGTVYIKVDK
+1597 
-1611 ETGKYLS
+1611 
-1618 ASTNYA
+1618 A
-1624 SSTKTVQ
+1624 
-1631 VYTVKVNGS
+1631 
-1640 SGGYQPVDVKLQ
+1640 
-1652 KTFTADFYPSEDD
+1652 
-1665 DTETFSYNADS
+1665 
-1676 AKIV
+1676 

>member
-36 IVDDS
+36 IIDDS

-66 VYKTG
+66 IYKTG

-102 YANPSDDFFDVTH
+102 YANPSDDFLDVTH

-243 TDNQLVAYKTEN
+243 TDNKLVAYKTED

-277 DVFEDEVR
+277 NVFEDEVR

-337 YKYILDRSVSDKLAG
+337 YKYILDRSISDKLAG

-395 LEESEFVDFVGV
+395 LEESEFADFVGV

-445 EEYNKVYKIANGVN
+445 EEYNEVYKVANGVN
-459 YPNYEKAIII
+459 YLNYEKAIII
-469 LDNIQRAQSNVCIY
+469 LDDIQRAQSNVCIY
-483 RSEILEFKNLSYD
+483 RSEILEFENLSYD
-496 PVAAAIDLISG
+496 PVSAAIDLISG

-526 SGMIINAA
+526 SGMIMNAA

-557 RAEKIVWYFPLE
+557 RAEKIIWYFPLE
-569 SSMIYPPQLGTEY
+569 GSMIYPPQLGTEY

-589 ELTEEEITA
+589 ELTEEEIAA
-598 LELPCRYCRIERAI
+598 LELPCKYCRIERAI

-618 DAGEEIARQT
+618 DAGDEIARQT
-628 EQIFRIK
+628 EQVFRIK

-720 TDEYLSTHTIT
+720 TDEYLSAHTIT
-731 YSWHTSESNG
+731 YNWHSQPRKNG
-741 QGALQRADGMTNP
+741 AVKRADGMTNP

-765 GIDKCQYYI
+765 TIEDCKYYI
-774 LSASVYWSIVK
+774 LSASVHWAIVK
-785 YKKDEWGRTVLDEMG
+785 YKKDEWGRTVLDEQG
-800 QPVIDE
+800 NPLFDE
-806 GVKDLE
+806 DSEDIE

-827 TSDEYTQIVGPTQ
+827 ESEEYSQVVGPIQ
-840 IVYNKDGTNAAYY
+840 IVYNKDGTNPSYY
-853 NAPFVLYKNGEEIE
+853 NAPFVLYKNGEKNNDV
-867 ARWMLSCKEYL
+867 RWMLSCEEYL
-878 DSGSDTASRDSRILN
+878 ASGSTTEERDPRILN

-908 EMFLSD
+908 TMFLSD
-914 GKPLAVEAI
+914 GKELSVEAFI
-923 VDGEVVWTQPILIIK
+923 DNKIVWTQPILIIK

-985 VAAGAGFD
+985 IVAGAGFD
-993 NRNHSGIGIY
+993 ERNHKGIGIY
-1003 GFHQGEQSFGFNVNG
+1003 GFHQGDQSFGFNVDG

-1041 GVYTKNSA
+1041 GSYERFTA
-1049 GMLIDLDGED
+1049 GMQIDLDGVD
-1059 ETSAALFAYGDG
+1059 SLSASLRAYGPG
-1071 GAFELNT
+1071 GSFELDT
-1078 NGNKPLLEIRNTA
+1078 DSSGPLFEIRSGPE
-1091 AADSAV
+1091 ADAGK
-1097 LVHIGRLDDDNERKF
+1097 LIHIGNQKNQDF
-1112 YIQSANYDGTSK
+1112 YIQSWDYNKTNKIGTRLDLETGIYETYSDANNSGESSYIRINPDGNSGYFVIHDKARVDDHIFYCSPTTFYLQSVNYVENDAGMK
-1124 GTKFDLN
+1124 IDLRN
-1131 KGTIDIYHE
+1131 GTID
-1140 GGSYIKMDG
+1140 
-1149 DGTPYLQIYDGS
+1149 
-1161 SGKDIFYAGTS
+1161 AR
-1172 KYQLESTDFVSGE
+1172 
-1185 KGIFIDLQRGN
+1185 KGY
-1196 FEARSGIIGGWTIN
+1196 IGGWEITKSTIQAGN
-1210 KDTLTAESITL
+1210 IILDKE
-1221 NSNGSMS
+1221 GSMK
-1228 GGTTYQWSIDTE
+1228 GGPEGNTWYIDKN
-1240 GKANFSYITA
+1240 GN
-1250 AGGGAIGPFIINSES
+1250 
-1265 LYIGASGF
+1265 ASF
-1273 QSASVYLGTS
+1273 NNLSASL
-1283 GVSVGG
+1283 
-1289 KAFSAS
+1289 
-1295 SDGNVYI
+1295 
-1302 GGKLT
+1302 
-1307 VEGPT
+1307 
-1312 TLNSTLTVQGGQIVA
+1312 
-1327 GGSGGSFGGG
+1327 
-1337 GYYTLSSTGGNIG
+1337 GNIG
-1350 PWKIGTEAIETETG
+1350 PFDVSADGLSYQGSLFTIGKDGLNLNKVFTVDLDGTAHFYGYVYFENGSNIDWKGNGSMGGNGSLYSGSEYGSGPWGFNNNGGFVGPWIIDKKSIHTEGEHS
-1364 SWLGASGEIK
+1364 SWLGATGEIRLDNGVTHLK
-1374 LTNGAGIFK
+1374 LTNDGLDLGNTNTQAIFWSDYISLK
-1383 ILEGSGLSFTATGT
+1383 SNNGRLWLGNATYSQLA
-1397 ETFTI
+1397 F
-1402 NKGLNYNNDNG
+1402 
-1413 EFSISSSG
+1413 
-1421 VRIKGGGDGN
+1421 GDGN
-1431 GLFTMSSSGVWLSG
+1431 YIMIRDGDITLKSSKIVVDGDLYPSNGQGSEKGWTGNVVFVDGSSLKFQNGILVGGQVADLVTMS
-1445 SSSGEVG
+1445 
-1452 YIQLGSTSAKMVGGG
+1452 
-1467 GGSGSRIEVDQSG
+1467 
-1480 VLLSINGSKDSFKL
+1480 
-1494 STTTIVIDGKECKQ
+1494 
-1508 KKVINVRNAW
+1508 
-1518 NKNTKLTFVKGLLI
+1518 
-1532 DDGITDGD
+1532 
-1540 GEDATDLE
+1540 
-1548 IDTDLKVS
+1548 
-1556 GNIYAYKPGT
+1556 
-1566 KTLTALGKL
+1566 
-1575 AFSDYVSKK
+1575 
-1584 VDVTLTGRVSVPY
+1584 
-1597 PGGGGGTVYIKVDK
+1597 
-1611 ETGKYLS
+1611 
-1618 ASTNYA
+1618 
-1624 SSTKTVQ
+1624 
-1631 VYTVKVNGS
+1631 
-1640 SGGYQPVDVKLQ
+1640 
-1652 KTFTADFYPSEDD
+1652 
-1665 DTETFSYNADS
+1665 
-1676 AKIV
+1676 